1 MLDFDLAEMYGM
13 ETRVL
18 KQAVRRNMARF
29 EGHDFMFQLSMEEY
43 RFLRSQIVTLKT
55 GTGTHSKYAPFAF
68 TELGVAMLSS
78 VLNSEIAIE
87 INRNIMRAFTAMR
100 QLLQTPPDIDVKT
113 LRSELQALKKH
124 IEEMFADQ
132 NDINEDTRMQME
144 LINEAIA
151 ELQVKNLYTNRNEV
165 GYLAT
170 LKRKKQKQ

>member
-1 MLDFDLAEMYGM
+1 
-13 ETRVL
+13 
-18 KQAVRRNMARF
+18 
-29 EGHDFMFQLSMEEY
+29 
-43 RFLRSQIVTLKT
+43 
-55 GTGTHSKYAPFAF
+55 
-68 TELGVAMLSS
+68 
-78 VLNSEIAIE
+78 
-87 INRNIMRAFTAMR
+87 MR

-113 LRSELQALKKH
+113 LRSELQALKKY